1 MAKLKYRPPKRINFV
16 AGLSDF
22 GEILAKEEAA
32 ILMRSP
38 EKSMSFM
45 SVQSVSGQR
54 WSRRK

>member
-1 MAKLKYRPPKRINFV
+1 MAKLKYRPTKRINFV

-38 EKSMSFM
+38 VRF
-45 SVQSVSGQR
+45 
-54 WSRRK
+54 